1 MVTNA
6 RQVLHTTAANQN
18 DAVFLKI
25 VAFTSDIGD
34 DFKAVGQ
41 AHLGNFTKSGVRL
54 LRSCCVN
61 TGADTAF
68 LRAVVERR
76 LLLFSIALSRGL
88 RTNWLMV
95 GIKSVSETIRKTT
108 LLTEWR
114 LIKNFKENARTLRE
128 RTCCTAA
135 EKERRN
141 PGGIPKSSALLRKFN
156 QLSNFSI
163 WLNRLAIVFSVF
175 QKTKKDGLSAAF
187 GGVKT

>member
-1 MVTNA
+1 
-6 RQVLHTTAANQN
+6 
-18 DAVFLKI
+18 
-25 VAFTSDIGD
+25 
-34 DFKAVGQ
+34 
-41 AHLGNFTKSGVRL
+41 
-54 LRSCCVN
+54 
-61 TGADTAF
+61 
-68 LRAVVERR
+68 
-76 LLLFSIALSRGL
+76 
-88 RTNWLMV
+88 MV

-141 PGGIPKSSALLRKFN
+141 PGGIPKSSALLLN

-175 QKTKKDGLSAAF
+175 QKPKKRPFSRFF

>member
-1 MVTNA
+1 
-6 RQVLHTTAANQN
+6 
-18 DAVFLKI
+18 
-25 VAFTSDIGD
+25 
-34 DFKAVGQ
+34 
-41 AHLGNFTKSGVRL
+41 
-54 LRSCCVN
+54 
-61 TGADTAF
+61 
-68 LRAVVERR
+68 
-76 LLLFSIALSRGL
+76 
-88 RTNWLMV
+88 MV

-175 QKTKKDGLSAAF
+175 QKPKKGMLQNSTFVGLALPLFLITFFSYLVWLQF
-187 GGVKT
+187 FPLLKPVNYSSSRWFLECFRR